1 MPEGDTIFRTGTAL
15 RRWLEGREVTAARG
29 AGLERVVGATVAAV
43 ETRGK
48 HLLIRF
54 SSGFVLHSHMR
65 MSGSWHVYPAGS
77 RWQRP
82 AAQAKAV
89 LECGARVA
97 VCFNAPVVELLRDHE
112 ERVHRSLARLGPDVL
127 AEGFDL
133 DEVLR
138 RASTRSATMTVGEL
152 LLDQGVVAGLGNV
165 YRCEALFLQGVDPW
179 TPRAGLATEGL
190 RRLVVAGQQLIVA
203 NANANADGS
212 VGAPPGRDVG
222 LGGGR
227 LFVYGRAGRPCR
239 RCGTA
244 VRSAR
249 LGVQARTVFWCPSC
263 QAATTGEPGTPAG
276 PS

>member
-65 MSGSWHVYPAGS
+65 MSGSWHVYPAGG

-89 LECGARVA
+89 LECGDRVA

-138 RASTRSATMTVGEL
+138 RAATRSATVAVGEL
-152 LLDQGVVAGLGNV
+152 LLDQGVLAGLGNV
-165 YRCEALFLQGVDPW
+165 YRCEALFLERVDPW
-179 TPRAGLATEGL
+179 TPRADLPSERL
-190 RRLVVAGQQLIVA
+190 RRLVLAGQQLIVA
-203 NANANADGS
+203 NAGVAA
-212 VGAPPGRDVG
+212 APGRDVG

-227 LFVYGRAGRPCR
+227 LFVYGRAARPCR

-263 QAATTGEPGTPAG
+263 QPATTGQPGTTAG
-276 PS
+276 PA